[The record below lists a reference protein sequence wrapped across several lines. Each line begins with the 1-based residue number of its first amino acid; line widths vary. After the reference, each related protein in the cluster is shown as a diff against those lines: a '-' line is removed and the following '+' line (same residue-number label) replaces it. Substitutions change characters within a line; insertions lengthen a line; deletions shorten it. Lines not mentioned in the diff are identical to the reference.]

1 MAETNADKEQT
12 PCNDFEEKLVIN
24 LVPEYLFSSLKI
36 GLNFTKSIS
45 VTCLCLSLKH

>member
-12 PCNDFEEKLVIN
+12 PCNDFDEKLVIN
-24 LVPEYLFSSLKI
+24 LVPEYLFSLKI

-45 VTCLCLSLKH
+45 VTCLCLSFNQ